1 MKRLIVL
8 SFITLDGV
16 MQAPG
21 GPEEDPTGGFRHG
34 GWVAGYFD
42 DFLGKV
48 MVEQMSKPFDLL
60 LGRKTYEIFAAH
72 WPSVKADDDP
82 IAAGINNAKKY
93 VASKSLKNL
102 DWSNSELIKGDV
114 AKAVT
119 ELKEQDGPE
128 IQVHGSGNL
137 IQTLL
142 KYDLVDEL
150 WLKIFPITLGGG
162 KRLFAEGTIPVGLRL
177 LDNKVSPSGVVVATY
192 ARAGKVKTGSFALEP
207 PTEAE
212 LARRQQLKKENS
224 YGENNLGSQ
233 RETGQR
239 LRTPQGAPG
248 AQDLAAGACRIQRWK
263 DRQTRG

>member
-1 MKRLIVL
+1 MRKLVVL

-21 GPEEDPTGGFRHG
+21 GPEEDPTSGFTQG

-48 MVEQMSKPFDLL
+48 MVKQMSKPFDLL

-72 WPSVKADDDP
+72 WPYVKTNEDP

-93 VASKSLKNL
+93 VASKTLTKL

-114 AKAVT
+114 AKEVKI
-119 ELKEQDGPE
+119 LKEQDGPE

-142 KYDLVDEL
+142 KHDLVDEL
-150 WLKIFPITLGGG
+150 WLKIFPITLGRG
-162 KRLFAEGTIPVGLRL
+162 KRLFAEGTIPVGFKLFESES
-177 LDNKVSPSGVVVATY
+177 SPSGVIIASYV
-192 ARAGKVKTGSFALEP
+192 RAGEVKTGSFAFEP

-212 LARRQQLKKENS
+212 LARRKRLKEGK
-224 YGENNLGSQ
+224 
-233 RETGQR
+233 
-239 LRTPQGAPG
+239 
-248 AQDLAAGACRIQRWK
+248 
-263 DRQTRG
+263 